1 MQYILNCISLTQKK
15 IEENKKHDSYP
26 IINVITSITTLVLI
40 HFSLSN
46 AVFHVPLDLVD
57 A

>member
-46 AVFHVPLDLVD
+46 AVFHVSLDLVD